1 MSRARKQW
9 ANPPPRPS
17 RRPSDGDDRNLMGRF
32 AWRNLLTR
40 PLRTAL
46 ALVGLSIPILGIL
59 GLNSLSDGLKNLVGD
74 TLSRIQGVV
83 VLREGSPSPVFS
95 DLPAD
100 LEAKLRAL
108 PGVTAVAPEVWK
120 VAPSVEGKTLAGN
133 VFRGA
138 LSGLGKKDAGQ
149 QMASILDQPVMCGQD
164 IASHQG
170 LKSAI
175 FPRAM
180 LKPEEG
186 GGRFLAAGDEGT
198 NRIVVSR
205 KITRDNADR
214 ETGEPLKVGDF
225 LDIGGE
231 PFEIIGIYDTG
242 SMLLDVVIVT
252 DIATARR
259 IGNVSADT
267 VSSYYVEGDDPANND
282 QLTALIEQNI
292 PTTDG
297 RSTSEIMN
305 NFGSLM
311 NQLDTF
317 LLATVLLALL
327 VGVVGIVN
335 TMLMSTTERFAEF
348 GVLRTLGWSR
358 GDVLRLVT
366 AESAV
371 LGFLAGVIGFG
382 LSLAF
387 AAIANQFITST
398 GLALSITPVNAL
410 KGLGLSVLMGTLG
423 GLYPAWQASRMV
435 PMAAIRMGAH

>member
-1 MSRARKQW
+1 
-9 ANPPPRPS
+9 
-17 RRPSDGDDRNLMGRF
+17 MGRF

-74 TLSRIQGVV
+74 TLSRIQGVI

-95 DLPAD
+95 DLPAS
-100 LEAKLRAL
+100 LEAELRAI
-108 PGVTAVAPEVWK
+108 PSVTAVAPEVWK
-120 VAPSVEGKTLAGN
+120 VAPSVEGKTLAGS
-133 VFRGA
+133 VVRSA
-138 LSGLGKKDAGQ
+138 IAGLGKKDAGQ
-149 QMASILDQPVMCGQD
+149 QMASILDQPVICGQD
-164 IASHQG
+164 IVKHEG

-180 LKPEEG
+180 LGPEEG
-186 GGRFLAAGDEGT
+186 GGRFLRPGDEGT

-205 KITRDNADR
+205 KITRDNADP
-214 ETGEPLKVGDF
+214 ETNEPLKVGDS
-225 LDIGGE
+225 LDIGGA
-231 PFEIIGIYDTG
+231 PFEIIGVYDTG
-242 SMLLDVVIVT
+242 SMLLDVVIVM

-259 IGNVSADT
+259 IGNVSPDT
-267 VSSYYVEGDDPANND
+267 VSSYYVEGSDPSRND
-282 QLTALIEQNI
+282 ELTTLIEQTI

-297 RSTSEIMN
+297 RSINEIMN

-311 NQLDTF
+311 QQLDAF

-358 GDVLRLVT
+358 GDVLKLVT
-366 AESAV
+366 AESAM
-371 LGFLAGVIGFG
+371 LGVLAGLIGFG
-382 LSLAF
+382 LALAF
-387 AAIANQFITST
+387 AGVANQFITST
-398 GLALSITPVNAL
+398 GLSLSITPINAA
-410 KGLGLSVLMGTLG
+410 KGLAISIVMGVLG
-423 GLYPAWQASRMV
+423 GLYPAIQASRMV
-435 PMAAIRMGAH
+435 PMAAIRMGAR